1 MGKSRRVTAVL
12 AAGAAIALAL
22 TACSSSAG
30 GGGSSSGSTPAGS
43 TSAPAG
49 TGSASGV
56 ASTPASS
63 AAPGA
68 SSGAAS
74 GSAGSSAS
82 GSATGSG
89 SASASAPAGGGAP
102 VSLTIATNGIVG
114 GKNDQ
119 EASWITN
126 WVIPNF
132 TKAEAAKGVTVKVN
146 YQASGVDDEKYKA
159 KLALDLKAG
168 HGPDVFAIDG
178 IWVGEFAQAGYI
190 KPLEDVVGDSYQDW
204 DGWSQISDAVKG
216 NASFDGK
223 VYGIPVGTDGRV
235 LFYNK
240 KLFQQAGISEPWQP
254 TSWQDII
261 STAQTLKQKLPDVT
275 PLQINAGTAMGEA
288 TTAQGILPLLAGTG
302 VSLYD
307 NGKWQGNTQ
316 QIRDVL
322 NFYNTIYNTDQV
334 GDVNYQLDAKGR
346 DESFAD
352 FAKGKIAILAESD
365 YLWRSVIDPKVG
377 IDPIQDKVGTVGYA
391 LIPAE
396 KAGSG
401 IRGQDYVSVSGGSI
415 YTLNP
420 NSPNAKL
427 AFDLMTF
434 AQSPDAIKARLAGA
448 AQITERNDV
457 NAEVLANDPMLTF
470 VAQKVLP
477 LTTYRPSLAQ
487 YPQVSLALQQATAD
501 VVSGTSVDEAAANS
515 QSAQEQI
522 VGMDNEVNN

>member
-1 MGKSRRVTAVL
+1 MGKSRRVTATI

-22 TACSSSAG
+22 TACSSSS
-30 GGGSSSGSTPAGS
+30 GGGSSSGTSPAGS
-43 TSAPAG
+43 SQAPA
-49 TGSASGV
+49 ASQS
-56 ASTPASS
+56 STAV
-63 AAPGA
+63 
-68 SSGAAS
+68 AS
-74 GSAGSSAS
+74 GSSAAGSSA
-82 GSATGSG
+82 AASG
-89 SASASAPAGGGAP
+89 SASASAGGSGSASAPAPGGAP
-102 VSLTIATNGIVG
+102 VDLTIATNGIVG

-132 TKAEAAKGVTVKVN
+132 TKAEADKGVTVKVT

-190 KPLEDVVGDSYQDW
+190 KPLADVVGDSYQDW
-204 DGWSQISDAVKG
+204 DGWSQINDAVKG

-223 VYGIPVGTDGRV
+223 LYGIPVGTDGRV

-254 TSWQDII
+254 KSWQDII

-322 NFYNTIYNTDQV
+322 NFYNTIYNTDQL

-352 FAKGKIAILAESD
+352 FSKGKIAILAESD

-401 IRGQDYVSVSGGSI
+401 VRGQDFVSVSGGSI
-415 YTLNP
+415 YALNP

-470 VAQKVLP
+470 VAEKVLP
-477 LTTYRPSLAQ
+477 LTTYRPSLSE

-501 VVSGTSVDEAAANS
+501 VVSGTSVDDAAADY
-515 QSAQEQI
+515 QSALEGI
-522 VGMDNEVNN
+522 VGKDNVVSN

>member
-1 MGKSRRVTAVL
+1 VT
-12 AAGAAIALAL
+12 
-22 TACSSSAG
+22 
-30 GGGSSSGSTPAGS
+30 
-43 TSAPAG
+43 
-49 TGSASGV
+49 
-56 ASTPASS
+56 
-63 AAPGA
+63 
-68 SSGAAS
+68 
-74 GSAGSSAS
+74 
-82 GSATGSG
+82 
-89 SASASAPAGGGAP
+89 
-102 VSLTIATNGIVG
+102 LTIATNGIVG

-132 TKAEAAKGVTVKVN
+132 QQAEAAKGVTVTVK

-168 HGPDVFAIDG
+168 GGPDLFSIDG

-190 KPLEDVVGDSYQDW
+190 KPLADVVGDSYQSW
-204 DGWSQISDAVKG
+204 DGWSQIGDAVQG

-223 VYGIPVGTDGRV
+223 LYGIPVGTDGRV

-240 KLFQQAGISEPWQP
+240 KLFAQAGISDPWQP
-254 TSWQDII
+254 TSWNDII

-288 TTAQGILPLLAGTG
+288 TTAQGFLPLLAGTG

-322 NFYNTIYNTDQV
+322 TFYDTIYHSDKL
-334 GDVNYQLDAKGR
+334 GDPNYQLDAKGR

-352 FAKGKIAILAESD
+352 FAAGKIAILAESD
-365 YLWRSVIDPKVG
+365 YLWRSVVDPKVG
-377 IDPIQDKVGTVGYA
+377 IDPVQDKTGTVGYT

-396 KAGSG
+396 KPGSG
-401 IRGQDYVSVSGGSI
+401 IRGQDFVSVSGGSI

-434 AQSPDAIKARLAGA
+434 TQSPQAIKARLNGA
-448 AQITERNDV
+448 AQITERDDV
-457 NAEVLANDPMLTF
+457 NSELLAGDPMLTF
-470 VAQKVLP
+470 VSQKVLP
-477 LTTYRPSLAQ
+477 LTTYRPSLAV
-487 YPQVSLALQQATAD
+487 YPQVSLALQQASAD
-501 VVSGTSVDEAAANS
+501 VVSGTSVADAAADY
-515 QSAQEQI
+515 QKTMEKL
-522 VGMDNEVNN
+522 VGKDNVISN

>member
-1 MGKSRRVTAVL
+1 MRALHKTAITATGL
-12 AAGAAIALAL
+12 AAALILAA
-22 TACSSSAG
+22 C
-30 GGGSSSGSTPAGS
+30 GSSSGGAGGS
-43 TSAPAG
+43 G
-49 TGSASGV
+49 T
-56 ASTPASS
+56 
-63 AAPGA
+63 
-68 SSGAAS
+68 SGAATPSGAPAPS
-74 GSAGSSAS
+74 GSSTGTSPSGGAS
-82 GSATGSG
+82 GTTPG
-89 SASASAPAGGGAP
+89 GGGAP
-102 VSLTIATNGIVG
+102 VTLTIASNAIVG

-132 TKAEAAKGVTVKVN
+132 EKAEKAKGVDVTVKF
-146 YQASGVDDEKYKA
+146 QASGVDDEQYKA
-159 KLALDLKAG
+159 KLALDLKSG
-168 HGPDVFAIDG
+168 GGPDVFAIDG

-190 KPLEDVVGDSYQDW
+190 KPLADVVGDSYQDW
-204 DGWSQISDAVKG
+204 DGWAQISKAVQG
-216 NASFDGK
+216 NASFNGK
-223 VYGIPVGTDGRV
+223 LYGIPVGTDGRV

-240 KLFQQAGISEPWQP
+240 KLFAQAGLGADWQP
-254 TSWQDII
+254 GSWADII

-288 TTAQGILPLLAGTG
+288 TTAQGFLPLLAGTG

-322 NFYNTIYNTDQV
+322 TFYNTIYNTDKL

-352 FAKGKIAILAESD
+352 FAAGKIAILAESD

-377 IDPIQDKVGTVGYA
+377 IDPIKDKVGTVGYT

-396 KAGSG
+396 KPGSG
-401 IRGQDYVSVSGGSI
+401 IRGQDFVSVSGGSI

-420 NSPNAKL
+420 HSKNAKL

-434 AQSPDAIKARLAGA
+434 TQSPDAIKARLNGT

-470 VAQKVLP
+470 ASQKVLP
-477 LTTYRPSLAQ
+477 LTTYRPSLAE
-487 YPQVSLALQQATAD
+487 YPQVSLALQQASAD
-501 VVSGTSVDEAAANS
+501 VVSGTSVADAEANYQAALEK
-515 QSAQEQI
+515 A
-522 VGMDNEVNN
+522 VGKDKVISN